1 LRQLDDAIDLTLAAL
16 CARVSGPIGVA
27 VSGGGD
33 SLALL
38 YLTADWA
45 RRTGRSLLGLT
56 VDHGLRPEAAEEAQ
70 NVARHCAALDIP
82 HQTLKWTPPERPI
95 GQARSRRARHQL
107 LAGAM
112 SDAAGEM
119 ILMGHN
125 RNDQEETVIMRAA
138 RAQPDDLAHEGLA
151 GIRALAVSPVW
162 PEGRGV
168 FIGRPCLHMSRAT
181 LRDVL
186 RSRGLS
192 WSEDPSN
199 LNHAYERVRVR
210 ASISERGDEGLD
222 MVGFLKTLRDAQGQR
237 AIRDRVLA
245 RWLCED
251 VTAEND
257 GTIRFDAENLGKD
270 AGMDAETLA
279 TGLAWLLMAAAGSDR
294 RARLEGRLKLARDIL
309 ATPQTFRART
319 LGGAWIAPRQKRV
332 TLARDPGRVP
342 RQSGCMTSGSVWDGR
357 FLLQTRDVAV
367 TSNMASNLHIRGEL
381 DAPSAMARDSFPP
394 LEGSDLEAVC
404 LVPDRLKQVAS
415 MLDYDNLTLESI
427 KKT

>member
-1 LRQLDDAIDLTLAAL
+1 
-16 CARVSGPIGVA
+16 
-27 VSGGGD
+27 
-33 SLALL
+33 
-38 YLTADWA
+38 
-45 RRTGRSLLGLT
+45 
-56 VDHGLRPEAAEEAQ
+56 
-70 NVARHCAALDIP
+70 
-82 HQTLKWTPPERPI
+82 
-95 GQARSRRARHQL
+95 
-107 LAGAM
+107 
-112 SDAAGEM
+112 
-119 ILMGHN
+119 
-125 RNDQEETVIMRAA
+125 
-138 RAQPDDLAHEGLA
+138 
-151 GIRALAVSPVW
+151 
-162 PEGRGV
+162 
-168 FIGRPCLHMSRAT
+168 MSRAT

-257 GTIRFDAENLGKD
+257 GTIRFDAENLSKD

-342 RQSGCMTSGSVWDGR
+342 RQSGCMTCGSVWDGR

-415 MLDYDNLTLESI
+415 MLDYDNLTLGSI